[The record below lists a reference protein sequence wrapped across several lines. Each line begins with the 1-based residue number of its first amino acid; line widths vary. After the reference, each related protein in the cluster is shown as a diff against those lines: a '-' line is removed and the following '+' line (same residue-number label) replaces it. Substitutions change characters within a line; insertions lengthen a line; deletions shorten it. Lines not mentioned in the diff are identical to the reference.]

1 MPARRVAATSSRRR
15 RTSSACKR
23 SRTSTASARGDS
35 DDGQAASHTPQPVQ
49 AANAAGAVPSSRP
62 LASVAT
68 SACGASDTGQKTAA
82 QVVKL
87 QVKRVLKGKTDA
99 KELTVEKPE
108 AGYALRAGNKG
119 PFLLD
124 ATRPNPVI
132 LGRYGPDSY
141 AFSRIEAALKKS

>member
-1 MPARRVAATSSRRR
+1 MAIP
-15 RTSSACKR
+15 
-23 SRTSTASARGDS
+23 
-35 DDGQAASHTPQPVQ
+35 PQPIEEVLPK
-49 AANAAGAVPSSRP
+49 AVLIIDGEVKEVVSTGPAPKKVEAR
-62 LASVAT
+62 A
-68 SACGASDTGQKTAA
+68 GASDTGQKTAA

-87 QVKRVLKGKTDA
+87 EVKRVLKGKTDA
-99 KELTVEKPE
+99 KEIVVEKPE

-141 AFSRIEAALKKS
+141 AFSRIEAALKK